1 MGWITDLLKE
11 IPSAARYKAELEKL
25 EAEHSILKSENTVL
39 QSKLKTAEEKIGALE
54 QKLSD
59 RHTQDLPE
67 IEVQMLTFI
76 ADTTDC
82 TTDDLAT
89 HLRVSPQ
96 KILRH
101 KDRLVE
107 LRYVDYGL
115 TALDEEYY
123 QLTPES
129 RKLLDDKG
137 IL

>member
-25 EAEHSILKSENTVL
+25 ESEYSILKSENTVL
-39 QSKLKTAEEKIGALE
+39 QSKLQAAEEEIGTLE

-59 RHTQDLPE
+59 RHNQDLPE

-76 ADTTDC
+76 ADTADC
-82 TTDDLAT
+82 TTDDLAA
-89 HLRVSPQ
+89 HLEVSPQ

-107 LRYVDYGL
+107 LHYLDYGL
-115 TALDEEYY
+115 TAMDEEYY
-123 QLTPES
+123 QLTPEG

-137 IL
+137 LL